1 MKRFEP
7 WLKKKA
13 AKSNIALGAYLIC
26 MGITAVGY
34 AVAAVAPLVLF
45 WIIAYA
51 LGGTAC

>member
-26 MGITAVGY
+26 MGATALGY
-34 AVAAVAPLVLF
+34 AVVAVMPLACL
-45 WIIAYA
+45 WILGYA
-51 LGGTAC
+51 VGGMAC

>member
-26 MGITAVGY
+26 MGITALGY
-34 AVAAVAPLVLF
+34 AVAAVTPLAFL
-45 WIIAYA
+45 WILGYA
-51 LGGTAC
+51 MGGAVC

>member
-13 AKSNIALGAYLIC
+13 AKSNIALGTYLIC

-34 AVAAVAPLVLF
+34 AAAAVAPLALF
-45 WIIAYA
+45 WIIGYA
-51 LGGTAC
+51 IGGPGC